1 MIDLHCHI
9 LPGLDDGA
17 RDLDQAVEM
26 ARIAHEDGIE
36 IIVGTPHLFNGSH
49 AYDDL
54 GVFEEKRALLEGA
67 LAAGDIPLK
76 VLSGAEVHITHDLIA
91 SVCRHRDRLV
101 LAGGSFI
108 FIEFPHDHVFKG
120 AKDLFFELMSE
131 RLTPIIA
138 HPERNTAFVQFP
150 KLLFDLV
157 EMGALVQVNG
167 GSLLGHYGPDSEA
180 AAWRFLELGL
190 VHFLSSDGH
199 NSRSK
204 PPRLAAAV
212 ERVAAAIGREN
223 AAALVRNNPRAV
235 IEDREIPFHPD
246 PVHPD
251 GKEKM
256 LKLKFPGFLRFGK

>member
-36 IIVGTPHLFNGSH
+36 IIVGTPHLFNGSF

-67 LAAGDIPLK
+67 LTAGNIPLK
-76 VLSGAEVHITHDLIA
+76 VLSGAEVHITHDLVA
-91 SVCRHRDRLV
+91 AVRGHRERLV
-101 LAGGSFI
+101 LAGGSYMFV
-108 FIEFPHDHVFKG
+108 EFPHDHVFPG
-120 AKDLFFELMSE
+120 VKDLFFELMSE
-131 RLTPIIA
+131 RVTPIIA
-138 HPERNTAFVQFP
+138 HPERNTAFVRFP

-157 EMGALVQVNG
+157 EMGALVQANG
-167 GSLLGHYGPDSEA
+167 GSFLGRYGPDCEGA
-180 AAWRFLELGL
+180 VLRFLELGL
-190 VHFLSSDGH
+190 VHFISSDGH
-199 NSRSK
+199 NTHSK

-212 ERVAAAIGREN
+212 ERVAAVIGREN
-223 AAALVRNNPRAV
+223 AAALVRDNPRAV

-251 GKEKM
+251 GKEKT
-256 LKLKFPGFLRFGK
+256 LKLKFPGFLRFRK